1 MEFEEFDLLD
11 NNLIDKKKIKSK
23 NGIIPDI
30 EKYTNNFD
38 EKENSLNYIDKI
50 IILKNGEYS
59 SETYYK
65 SNIDITKKKIKKYVI
80 KLEPEF
86 LVEDITY
93 EFYGGQPMGT
103 TLFDYKD
110 IKGENVWVVN
120 LKPNLISYLEKKGK
134 IGNFEDIYNQIGGS
148 NLKNIKSF
156 IFNKLK
162 NYFNFNLEENN
173 YIFKNIDDVFL
184 LYDIDNDYFYTY
196 LTIFKDGKFIDKLK
210 INTKNEK
217 LDPRIIMDKI
227 IQLSNSN
234 YYGNIYR
241 VYNSFN
247 KGLILETTNDTRYKI
262 KYN

>member
-1 MEFEEFDLLD
+1 
-11 NNLIDKKKIKSK
+11 
-23 NGIIPDI
+23 
-30 EKYTNNFD
+30 
-38 EKENSLNYIDKI
+38 
-50 IILKNGEYS
+50 
-59 SETYYK
+59 
-65 SNIDITKKKIKKYVI
+65 
-80 KLEPEF
+80 
-86 LVEDITY
+86 
-93 EFYGGQPMGT
+93 MGT

-110 IKGENVWVVN
+110 IQGENVWVVN